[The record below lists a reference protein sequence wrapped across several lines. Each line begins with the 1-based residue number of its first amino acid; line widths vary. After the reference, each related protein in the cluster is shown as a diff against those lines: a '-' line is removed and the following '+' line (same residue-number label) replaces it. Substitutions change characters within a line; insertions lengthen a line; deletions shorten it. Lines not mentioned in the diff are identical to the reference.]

1 VLARHTALAAG
12 SSLPMLTPA
21 QTTRRATLAIMAFW
35 LAVMGVL
42 YLVFDRM
49 EQRRQIAQMPQM
61 NAGGELVIQRG
72 RDGHFRLPGTVN
84 GRPVQFLVDTGASV
98 VSVSEAFAQEAGLG
112 RGQPTTFRTA
122 NGTRPGRI
130 VSDVAVSAGGARV
143 PAVRVGVGL
152 SGMGPDEAL
161 LGQSFLSRFEVNI
174 NGPQMIMRPR
184 QP

>member
-1 VLARHTALAAG
+1 MGVTDGGHLLRGARGAAG
-12 SSLPMLTPA
+12 H
-21 QTTRRATLAIMAFW
+21 
-35 LAVMGVL
+35 
-42 YLVFDRM
+42 
-49 EQRRQIAQMPQM
+49 QRRQ
-61 NAGGELVIQRG
+61 
-72 RDGHFRLPGTVN
+72 
-84 GRPVQFLVDTGASV
+84 
-98 VSVSEAFAQEAGLG
+98 QEAGLG